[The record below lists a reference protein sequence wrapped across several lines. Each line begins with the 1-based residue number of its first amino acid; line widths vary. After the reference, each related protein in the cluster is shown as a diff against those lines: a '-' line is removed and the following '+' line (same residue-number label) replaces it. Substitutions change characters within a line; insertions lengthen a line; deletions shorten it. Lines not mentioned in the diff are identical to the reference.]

1 MLGDEAF
8 TELLML
14 VSCYYGLA
22 LVLNAVD
29 VEPDTDIGLRPAGD
43 AR

>member
-14 VSCYYGLA
+14 VSCYFGLA
-22 LVLNAVD
+22 LVANAVD
-29 VEPDTDIGLRPAGD
+29 VDTDTDTRFRPVRD